1 MKKKLEAELIS
12 IAHRILKLKGK
23 SEIEQLQIETL
34 KLYEKLSV
42 LKFVEVHFGEQQP
55 TIGKSDFIE
64 KLEIDSNVDKIVEP
78 IEFVE
83 NEIKKEKILLIEEV
97 ETEQKTTSEFSFDD
111 ILGKNY
117 GDIEFVKPNEIK
129 PTAELENV
137 NETMTDESFEVEV
150 PSETVD
156 ISVEET
162 VPLELEIEDEP
173 IFETPILE
181 SISTTSAPDKAIF
194 GINFGLNDRI
204 GFVNHLFDGSSE
216 DMNRVVSQLSTFDS
230 FEEAKDFI
238 EQIVKPDYNNW
249 EGKEVYSERF
259 LEVIAQNFK

>member
-34 KLYEKLSV
+34 RLYEKLSV
-42 LKFVEVHFGEQQP
+42 LKFVEDHFGGQQP
-55 TIGKSDFIE
+55 TIGKNDFIE
-64 KLEIDSNVDKIVEP
+64 KIEIAFNETETP
-78 IEFVE
+78 IKVVE
-83 NEIKKEKILLIEEV
+83 NEIKKEEIILIEEV
-97 ETEQKTTSEFSFDD
+97 ETEQKTTTEFSFDD

-129 PTAELENV
+129 PPAELENV
-137 NETMTDESFEVEV
+137 TETMTDESFEVEV

-162 VPLELEIEDEP
+162 VPLESEIENEP
-173 IFETPILE
+173 IFETPVFE

-204 GFVNHLFDGSSE
+204 GFVNHLFDGSAE